1 MEKGK
6 LIGGTKVNFLFVKF
20 TSDGKLVNFT
30 KYDIGIAL
38 LFKK

>member
-6 LIGGTKVNFLFVKF
+6 LIGVQKLIYCLLKIR

-30 KYDIGIAL
+30 KT
-38 LFKK
+38 